1 MAEKTGIDI
10 ESIEL
15 IHDWVIIDENISLQD
30 QKLNEKSFIK
40 MVLKN
45 LKNKKKTCEDEKFD
59 IYSKINELKDLIRKK
74 EKNLKDFDLNHGS

>member
-45 LKNKKKTCEDEKFD
+45 LKNKKKLVKM
-59 IYSKINELKDLIRKK
+59 
-74 EKNLKDFDLNHGS
+74 KNLIFILK